1 MKYAAR
7 VPHVGWGLPHRNLFG
22 GASPTLLLLS
32 LLIAGAA
39 SAAEPQKL
47 TYVDL
52 VKRLTDLERL
62 AVLPEPG
69 EKCAQWSSYD
79 RKSRYDEATGQYL
92 GWDANGDGDGFIRRE
107 GDSFVFAEMEG
118 PGCIW
123 RTWSARPEQ
132 GHVRIYLDGAQEPV
146 VDLPFK
152 GYFDGK
158 NEPFTRSALV
168 HTVAMGWN
176 NYTPI
181 PYQKSCKIVADKGW
195 GAYFQFVYTTYP
207 KGTQLPT
214 FQRQLTAA
222 ESQALD
228 EANLILSQS
237 GSSELRTS
245 KDTQLRM
252 TGATVAPGSAA
263 TVETLE
269 GQRAITHLFVSVL
282 DLPKSPEDYDVL
294 RELVLCI
301 YWDGESQPSVWAPLG
316 DFFGTAP
323 GVNKYKSLPLGMRN
337 DGFYCHWY
345 MPFAKGARIE
355 LRNEG
360 DKERKVNFG
369 IFHASITQPI
379 ETLGRFHAKWHRDA
393 FLPEDPVRRK
403 IDWTMLKTQGRG
415 RFCGV
420 MLHVWNPRGG
430 WWGEGDEKFFVDG
443 EKFPSTIGTGSE
455 DYFGYAWCNP
465 TLFANCYHDQTIS
478 NNNKGHVSVNR
489 WHITDNIP
497 FEKSFEAAIEKYYP
511 NSKPTLYAATVYWY
525 QAAGQKDPYEP
536 VPVGERTGYWGSVE
550 VANKVKGAL
559 EGEELKIL
567 RKTAGNPA
575 PQDMAGYG
583 PDWSNESQLW
593 WTDGKPGDTL
603 DLCMPVEKP
612 GAYQL
617 TMQLTKAVDYGI
629 VQLSLDDKKLG
640 GPIDLYHNGV
650 VATGVLDMGTHELSK
665 GQHVLKVEIIGAN
678 EKAVKSYMFGLD
690 YLKLEMAPTTGD
702 AKS

>member
-1 MKYAAR
+1 MKHAAR
-7 VPHVGWGLPHRNLFG
+7 VPVGWAVPAIH
-22 GASPTLLLLS
+22 LLLS
-32 LLIAGAA
+32 LFIAGAA
-39 SAAEPQKL
+39 TAAEPQKL

-62 AVLPEPG
+62 ALLPAPD

-79 RKSRYDEATGQYL
+79 RKSRYDEATGQYV
-92 GWDANGDGDGFIRRE
+92 GWEANGDGGGVIRKE
-107 GDSFVFAEMEG
+107 GDQLVFAEMEG

-123 RTWSARPEQ
+123 RIWSARPEQ
-132 GHVRIYLDGAQEPV
+132 GHVRIYLDGAKEPV

-181 PYQKSCKIVADKGW
+181 PYQKSCKIVADPKW
-195 GAYFQFVYTTYP
+195 GAYFQFVYTTYH
-207 KGTQLPT
+207 KGTQVPT
-214 FQRQLTAA
+214 FKRQLSA
-222 ESQALD
+222 EENAALD
-228 EANLILSQS
+228 EANKILSK
-237 GSSELRTS
+237 GRPAPAGLPAEAGRAET
-245 KDTQLRM
+245 
-252 TGATVAPGSAA
+252 TGTIEPGDRFMAPLDGP
-263 TVETLE
+263 
-269 GQRAITHLFVSVL
+269 RAITGFGFKGKF
-282 DLPKSPEDYDVL
+282 DNREDEIEAL
-294 RELVLCI
+294 RELVLQI
-301 YWDGESQPSVWAPLG
+301 TWDNEDKPAVWSPLG

-323 GVNKYKSLPLGMRN
+323 GVNLYRSFPLGMT
-337 DGFYCHWY
+337 DEGGYCNWY
-345 MPFAKGARIE
+345 MPFATSIKFEII
-355 LRNEG
+355 NEG
-360 DKERKVNFG
+360 RKPRTLDLW
-369 IFHASITQPI
+369 ATYEPLKRPI
-379 ETLGRFHAKWHRDA
+379 EQFGRFHAKWHRDA

-478 NNNKGHVSVNR
+478 MNNKGHVSVNR
-489 WHITDNIP
+489 WHIPDNIP

-536 VPVGERTGYWGSVE
+536 VPVAERKGYWGPIE
-550 VANKVKGAL
+550 VFKVKGAL
-559 EGEELKIL
+559 EGEEMKIL

-575 PQDMAGYG
+575 PQDLSGHG
-583 PDWSNESQLW
+583 SDWSNESHLW
-593 WTDGKPGDTL
+593 WTGAKPGDTL
-603 DLCMPVEKP
+603 DLAVPVEKA
-612 GAYQL
+612 GTYKL
-617 TMQLTKAVDYGI
+617 KMQLTKAVDYGI
-629 VQLSLDDKKLG
+629 VQLSFDGKKLG
-640 GPIDLYHNGV
+640 GPIDLFNRSV
-650 VATGVLDMGTHELSK
+650 VATGVLDMGTHELSQ

-690 YLKLEMAPTTGD
+690 YVKLE
-702 AKS
+702 